1 MHHKDMEV
9 WKQAMEL
16 VYQVYKIVETFPKE
30 ELYGLTSQIK
40 RCVISIPS
48 NIAEGTARMSDKDT
62 MRFLDIAIGSL
73 AELDTQMIIAEKL
86 NYYQGYEKLKLR
98 IDKLFALL
106 RGFKNYLN
114 KNINKN

>member
-1 MHHKDMEV
+1 MFYKDLEV
-9 WKQAMEL
+9 WKEAIDL
-16 VYQVYKIVETFPKE
+16 TIVVYKITDNFPDE
-30 ELYGLTSQIK
+30 EKYGIISQI
-40 RCVISIPS
+40 RRAVVAVPS

-62 MRFLDIAIGSL
+62 MRFLNIAIGSL

-86 NYYQGYEKLKLR
+86 NYYQDYEKLKLR

>member
-1 MHHKDMEV
+1 MFYKDLEV
-9 WKQAMEL
+9 WKEAIDL
-16 VYQVYKIVETFPKE
+16 TIVVYKITDNFPDE
-30 ELYGLTSQIK
+30 EKYGIISQI
-40 RCVISIPS
+40 RRAVVAVPS